1 MDTALLTQ
9 IAFAISLLINAA
21 LMVAAGVVL
30 WRIDNRTTSTT
41 EAVQHASEKME
52 DTLTRLQA
60 WGAGLQGW
68 GQSFLRSAP
77 EALQAQEDASSA
89 PNPDALDGSLQRV
102 TQILESLDVAR
113 LRGLINDLDLMIRAM
128 REPAASPGNASAP
141 TGRSAADTS
150 SALQQELEHL
160 QARLND
166 ATRVVYDL
174 RRENRAAVTST
185 SALAAL
191 RQTNERLFAELKH
204 RRERQ
209 GRMDDRLDR
218 IQDQLRSLATSPA
231 RVKAFGPVSTDGE
244 EPGAISDLQARL
256 ANVEQERARL
266 GDQLLEIE
274 AALGRTLREKDMI
287 EDRFLVLSAERTGP

>member
-30 WRIDNRTTSTT
+30 WRIDARTTSTT
-41 EAVQHASEKME
+41 EAVQHASAEME

-77 EALQAQEDASSA
+77 EGLQAPQDTSSA
-89 PNPDALDGSLQRV
+89 SNPDALDGSLKQV

-128 REPAASPGNASAP
+128 REPAASPGNASP
-141 TGRSAADTS
+141 SMDRSAADAS

-160 QARLND
+160 QTRLND

-185 SALAAL
+185 SALEAL

-218 IQDQLRSLATSPA
+218 IQDQLRSLAMQPP
-231 RVKAFGPVSTDGE
+231 KAKTFGPGSPDGE
-244 EPGAISDLQARL
+244 EPGMVSDLQARL
-256 ANVEQERARL
+256 ANVEQERAQL
-266 GDQLLEIE
+266 GNQLLEIE

-287 EDRFLVLSAERTGP
+287 EDRFLVLSAERPGA